1 MLVYVKKKKIM
12 LYYYCYWCYSTRATG
27 TNGTNG
33 TNTATATAYAFNNK
47 FILICI
53 VVL

>member
-1 MLVYVKKKKIM
+1 MLVYVKKKK
-12 LYYYCYWCYSTRATG
+12 LCYITIATCATRAT
-27 TNGTNG
+27 GTNG

-47 FILICI
+47 FILLCI